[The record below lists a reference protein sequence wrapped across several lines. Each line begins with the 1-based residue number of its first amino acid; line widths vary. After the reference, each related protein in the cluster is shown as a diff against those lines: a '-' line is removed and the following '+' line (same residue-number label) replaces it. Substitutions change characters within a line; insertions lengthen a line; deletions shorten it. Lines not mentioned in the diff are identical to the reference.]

1 MFLAIFF
8 GGGVM
13 IGYQVFGADL
23 RRVAVVDVVEEIIR
37 PGELGSTHCLGRFFA
52 STISFSGTPLFL

>member
-1 MFLAIFF
+1 
-8 GGGVM
+8 M
-13 IGYQVFGADL
+13 IGYEVFGADL